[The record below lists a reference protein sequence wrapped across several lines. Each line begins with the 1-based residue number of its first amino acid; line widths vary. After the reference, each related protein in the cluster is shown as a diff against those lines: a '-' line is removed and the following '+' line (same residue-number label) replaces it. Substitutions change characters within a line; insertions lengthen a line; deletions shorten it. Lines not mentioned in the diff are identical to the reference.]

1 MPMQGNQLCPV
12 QRGCDMGYTVHY
24 FMQTQNVT
32 WTTVH
37 GFMCT
42 HKKKHR
48 QEEAQRLLKAKAFK
62 VVACTLRPALDYD
75 AGTLSRS
82 LDPDCIMSIDGV
94 VTWEV
99 DIVVSRHD

>member
-1 MPMQGNQLCPV
+1 MDNGTWL
-12 QRGCDMGYTVHY
+12 YVHA
-24 FMQTQNVT
+24 
-32 WTTVH
+32 
-37 GFMCT
+37 
-42 HKKKHR
+42 

-94 VTWEV
+94 VG
-99 DIVVSRHD
+99 DGYRGLSP